1 MKSSHV
7 LTSYD
12 PNSTKQLQQSNRVVK
27 VAFLAVRCCLWCFEK
42 CLKFLSRNAY
52 IVIAMQGKSFC
63 AASVEAFKIL
73 LRNIARVAVVNSIS
87 FFLLFLVKVTI
98 TLTVGVVVFAVL
110 SSSANATISEELAIL
125 SGPVT
130 SPMAP
135 VLVAC
140 VLAWLVASAFA
151 NVYDAAIDTILLCF
165 CEDTAMNGEAAS
177 EFMSDE
183 LRGIMGGNG
192 AKHTI
197 IRVASTATGAEP
209 KEETGGLSATSSSK
223 VHVDN
228 EI

>member
-1 MKSSHV
+1 M
-7 LTSYD
+7 TD
-12 PNSTKQLQQSNRVVK
+12 PPSTKQLQQSNRVVK
-27 VAFLAVRCCLWCFEK
+27 VAFLVVRCCLWCFEK

-52 IVIAMQGKSFC
+52 IVIAMQGKCFC

-87 FFLLFLVKVTI
+87 FFMLFLVKTTI

-110 SSSANATISEELAIL
+110 SSSASATIPKELAIL

-151 NVYDAAIDTILLCF
+151 NVYEAAIDTILLCF

-183 LRGIMGGNG
+183 LRCIMGGGIHSG
-192 AKHTI
+192 AKHTV
-197 IRVASTATGAEP
+197 IRVASAANGAEFN
-209 KEETGGLSATSSSK
+209 KEAPRGQSATPSSK
-223 VHVDN
+223 VHVDT